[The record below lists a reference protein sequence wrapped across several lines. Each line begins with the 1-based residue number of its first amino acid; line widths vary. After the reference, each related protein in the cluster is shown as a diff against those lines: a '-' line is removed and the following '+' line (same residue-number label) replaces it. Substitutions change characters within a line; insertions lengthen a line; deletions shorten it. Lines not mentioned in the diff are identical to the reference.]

1 MPDIAILAADGA
13 RTKVTIEKERLTIG
27 RSRESDVCLPDQW
40 LSRQHAE
47 ISRGTSGFALRDLGS
62 KNGTLL
68 NGTPL
73 RDAHVLRHG
82 DVITLGEHTL
92 TFLEPEGAAAAEADE
107 EQEPIGTR
115 VFSAQELSDVV
126 RQPAQDLESLQRQ
139 NRLLRVHSKA
149 ARTLLEHRPL
159 QAVFELI
166 LDLLFEH
173 LPVERGAILLVEGA
187 PPRPVIKASRSRR
200 G

>member
-13 RTKVTIEKERLTIG
+13 RSKVAIDKDRLTIG

-47 ISRGTSGFALRDLGS
+47 IKRAATGFTLKDLGS

-68 NGTPL
+68 NGAPL
-73 RDAHVLRHG
+73 REAHVLRHG

-92 TFLEPEGAAAAEADE
+92 TFLEPEGAAAAEAE
-107 EQEPIGTR
+107 EEPVGTR
-115 VFSAQELSDVV
+115 VFPAQGLSDVG

-159 QAVFELI
+159 QEVFELI

-187 PPRPVIKASRSRR
+187 PPRP
-200 G
+200 